1 MSVYIPVNWM
11 SFCIATAFVFLLS
24 YIMHAISRLFV
35 TRDVLHKKFG
45 ILDLELASSP
55 LELDNLLRGITKLE
69 HLQAK
74 KVFRALR
81 MHLYV
86 DFLFMPAAYGALF
99 IACMQIARKMPE
111 PGMTF
116 FSILAWLQTAAW
128 ISDII
133 ENIFLL
139 KKIRQHEDQALQN
152 TGTNFFP
159 TFQKLQFIKWGAA
172 LLALVCILSSLM
184 YFWVSGFY
192 SPASLKYI
200 LMFTAEILIFIVLC
214 ALPEKKSL

>member
-1 MSVYIPVNWM
+1 MPIHIPVNWM
-11 SFCIATAFVFLLS
+11 SFCIATAFVVLFS
-24 YIMHAISRLFV
+24 YIMHIISRSFI

-45 ILDLELASSP
+45 ILDLELASSE
-55 LELDNLLRGITKLE
+55 LELNNLLHGITKLE
-69 HLQAK
+69 AVQAK

-99 IACMQIARKMPE
+99 IACMQVARKMPE
-111 PGMTF
+111 SGMIF
-116 FSILAWLQTAAW
+116 FSILAWLQVAAW
-128 ISDII
+128 VSDII

-139 KKIRQHEDQALQN
+139 KKIRQHEDQPLQN
-152 TGTNFFP
+152 TGTKFFAV
-159 TFQKLQFIKWGAA
+159 FQKLQFVKWGAA

-200 LMFTAEILIFIVLC
+200 VMFTAEILVFIILC
-214 ALPEKKSL
+214 ALPAKKSL